1 MTRHFLLVGT
11 RKGAW
16 TLTGDAQRRHWQ
28 ISGPQHLGAVISHYV
43 ADPRRP
49 GRLRMAVDEHG
60 NIRRHIAMFVG
71 ETMVRRLDAPVPA
84 GGRVQI
90 VGALSGG

>member
-1 MTRHFLLVGT
+1 MIRVFLPTQLDEYTGGERELLLDLPAPDAAAV
-11 RKGAW
+11 
-16 TLTGDAQRRHWQ
+16 TLAE
-28 ISGPQHLGAVISHYV
+28 VI
-43 ADPRRP
+43 A
-49 GRLRMAVDEHG
+49 AVDARYRGAGFRLVDEQG

-71 ETMVRRLDAPVPA
+71 ETMVRSQAAQVPD